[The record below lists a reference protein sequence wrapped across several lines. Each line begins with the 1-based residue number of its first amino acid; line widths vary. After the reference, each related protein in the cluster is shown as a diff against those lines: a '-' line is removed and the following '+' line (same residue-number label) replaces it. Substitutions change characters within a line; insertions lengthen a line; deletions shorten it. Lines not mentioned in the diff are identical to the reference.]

1 MISSCSAS
9 SGLQYARHVS
19 ALGVPGSDIKILT
32 DLEKDLKSISVKKAM
47 LLFVS
52 LNITFIALIFAITSF
67 FK

>member
-1 MISSCSAS
+1 MWLRRIAS
-9 SGLQYARHVS
+9 SL
-19 ALGVPGSDIKILT
+19 LGIKTKT